1 MAVYHTE
8 KSDQEI
14 AFIEDILSN
23 QAQFTYELNHSILS
37 LYQENADE
45 NSDLF
50 IEQIKNQFTKVSY
63 VDCKVYSS
71 MVTEQLG
78 NNDSEQ
84 KKLFEEVCEKLEKE
98 KWVKIDKSKMRLYR
112 VEDEFHKELEK
123 NGVNPTRVIKWNPY
137 KD

>member
-1 MAVYHTE
+1 M
-8 KSDQEI
+8 
-14 AFIEDILSN
+14 
-23 QAQFTYELNHSILS
+23 
-37 LYQENADE
+37 
-45 NSDLF
+45 
-50 IEQIKNQFTKVSY
+50 SY

-71 MVTEQLG
+71 MVTVW

-112 VEDEFHKELEK
+112 VEDDFQKELEK
-123 NGVNPTRVIKWNPY
+123 NGVNPTRVIKWSPY